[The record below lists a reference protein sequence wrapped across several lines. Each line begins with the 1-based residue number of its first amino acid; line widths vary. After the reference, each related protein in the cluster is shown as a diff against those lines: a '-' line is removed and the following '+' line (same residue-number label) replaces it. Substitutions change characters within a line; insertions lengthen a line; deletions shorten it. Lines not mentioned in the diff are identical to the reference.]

1 MRQLD
6 DTCIVLAEVAWSFLW
21 LSKIHQ
27 DPYLII
33 FCIYLLFLHIF
44 ALSFASPEICEFL
57 QVLWSFELRL
67 SMTFRHLGLVPCL
80 MSDVVLGLQGG
91 PDAWCFRL
99 RRLSKPSRCPGSPFA
114 PDDPVITPTRPVL
127 HCPSLPFNILRVS
140 ELTTAVS
147 RSPFTFS
154 IWQPWKL
161 FSTYSVFSFVHG
173 LVVMLAQDILSFST
187 RILTPLCRY
196 KEIRHY

>member
-33 FCIYLLFLHIF
+33 FCIYLLSLHLF

-99 RRLSKPSRCPGSPFA
+99 RRLSRPSRCTGSPFA

-127 HCPSLPFNILRVS
+127 HCPSLPFIALQYLESIRIDYRCESFALYFLNM
-140 ELTTAVS
+140 TAMKA
-147 RSPFTFS
+147 FLD
-154 IWQPWKL
+154 L
-161 FSTYSVFSFVHG
+161 FSFQFRPRSCSDASTGYF
-173 LVVMLAQDILSFST
+173 ILFHSDPYPAM
-187 RILTPLCRY
+187 PLQRD
-196 KEIRHY
+196 

>member
-21 LSKIHQ
+21 LSKIHE

-33 FCIYLLFLHIF
+33 FCIYLLSLHLF

-99 RRLSKPSRCPGSPFA
+99 RRLSRPSRCPGSPFA

-127 HCPSLPFNILRVS
+127 HCPSISWEYQNWLPL
-140 ELTTAVS
+140 
-147 RSPFTFS
+147 
-154 IWQPWKL
+154 W
-161 FSTYSVFSFVHG
+161 
-173 LVVMLAQDILSFST
+173 VVRPLLSQYDSHESFSRLIQFSVSST
-187 RILTPLCRY
+187 VL
-196 KEIRHY
+196 